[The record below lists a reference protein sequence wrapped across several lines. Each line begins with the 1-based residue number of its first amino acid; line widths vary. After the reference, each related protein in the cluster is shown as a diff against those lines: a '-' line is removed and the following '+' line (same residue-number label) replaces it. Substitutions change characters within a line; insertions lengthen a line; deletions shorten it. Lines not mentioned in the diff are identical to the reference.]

1 MKDKLNILKVF
12 TKHNAISQM
21 LKEIP
26 NANKDRS
33 MCLDYC
39 NEDSMI
45 FSYNLIS
52 FTLNVQSKLCAIIYY
67 HCHLSIECG

>member
-12 TKHNAISQM
+12 TKHNAIFQM

-26 NANKDRS
+26 NANEDRS
-33 MCLDYC
+33 MCLEYC

-52 FTLNVQSKLCAIIYY
+52 FTLNVQRKYIIFYNY
-67 HCHLSIECG
+67 TIL

>member
-1 MKDKLNILKVF
+1 MKDKVNILKVF
-12 TKHNAISQM
+12 TKHNAIFQM

-33 MCLDYC
+33 MCLEYC

-52 FTLNVQSKLCAIIYY
+52 FTLNVQRKYIIFYNY
-67 HCHLSIECG
+67 TIL

>member
-1 MKDKLNILKVF
+1 MKVKPNILKVF

-33 MCLDYC
+33 MCLEYC

-52 FTLNVQSKLCAIIYY
+52 FSLNVQRK
-67 HCHLSIECG
+67 

>member
-1 MKDKLNILKVF
+1 MKDKVNILKVF
-12 TKHNAISQM
+12 TKHNAIFQM

-26 NANKDRS
+26 NANEDRS
-33 MCLDYC
+33 MCLEYC

-52 FTLNVQSKLCAIIYY
+52 FTLNVQRKYIIFYNY
-67 HCHLSIECG
+67 TIL